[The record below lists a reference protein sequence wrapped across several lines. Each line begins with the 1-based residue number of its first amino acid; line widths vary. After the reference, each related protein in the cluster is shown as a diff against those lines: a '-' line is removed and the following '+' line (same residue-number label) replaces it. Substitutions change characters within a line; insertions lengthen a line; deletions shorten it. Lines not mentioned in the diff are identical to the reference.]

1 MLLSKQMPNT
11 TKLTTLPG
19 GLRVATC
26 EMPHAQ
32 TAAMGIWASV
42 GGRHE
47 PAALNG
53 ISHFIEHMLFKGTTR
68 RSARRIM
75 QEIEGVGG
83 DMNAYT
89 SEERTC
95 YYATAAAEYF
105 PRVCDVLCDIY
116 LDPKFSKADIDRERG
131 VIAEEILMY
140 RDEPSSHVQEM
151 LNEAFWP
158 GHPLGRP
165 LTGTLKTISMM
176 GREEFLSYRTSH
188 YHASST
194 VVSAAGN
201 ISHDDVVD
209 RVGRLL
215 GRIGRGHR
223 KPSAKA
229 AQRHSDRPRLRVE
242 ARDIQQTQVA
252 MALPAFSHL
261 DARRFALHLLHV
273 LLGGNASSRL
283 FQELR
288 EKRGI
293 CYSISTH
300 PQTFNDSGVF
310 NISVGLDR
318 RNLEKSLNLIFEQFG
333 VLREKPVGAAELKR
347 AKEYAIGSSRMSL
360 ERSSSQNMRMG
371 SSVLVYGQIVDPE
384 TVHEQLRA
392 VTAAEIQSV
401 AREVLDTSG
410 LTLALVGPDPDEK
423 MLAGILGL

>member
-1 MLLSKQMPNT
+1 MPNI

-26 EMPHAQ
+26 EMPHVQ

-53 ISHFIEHMLFKGTTR
+53 ISHFIEHMLFKGTSR

-116 LDPKFSKADIDRERG
+116 LEPRFSSQDIDRERG
-131 VIAEEILMY
+131 VIGEEILMY

-151 LNEAFWP
+151 LNATFWP

-165 LTGTLKTISMM
+165 LTGTLESIGAM
-176 GREEFLSYRTSH
+176 GRDEFLRYRASH
-188 YHASST
+188 YHAAST

-201 ISHDDVVD
+201 IRHDDVVE
-209 RVGRLL
+209 RVGRHL
-215 GRIGRGHR
+215 GRIVRGRR
-223 KPSAKA
+223 KPSAKPA
-229 AQRHSDRPRLRVE
+229 PAHPARPRLRVE
-242 ARDIQQTQVA
+242 ARDVQQTQVA

-261 DARRFALHLLHV
+261 DDRRFAFHLLHV

-288 EKRGI
+288 ERRGI
-293 CYSISTH
+293 CYSVSTH
-300 PQTFNDSGVF
+300 PQAFDDSGVF

-318 RNLEKSLNLIFEQFG
+318 RNLEKSIRLIFDQFE
-333 VLREKPVGAAELKR
+333 VLRDKLVGPAELKR
-347 AKEYAIGSSRMSL
+347 AKEYAVGSSRMSL
-360 ERSSSQNMRMG
+360 ERTSSQNMRMG
-371 SSVLVYGQIVDPE
+371 SSVLIYGEIVDPE

-392 VTAAEIQSV
+392 VTAEDVLAV
-401 AREVLDTSG
+401 AREILEPSG
-410 LTLALVGPDPDEK
+410 VTLALVGPEPDEK
-423 MLAGILGL
+423 MLSKVLGL